1 MKAAWR
7 PNPLSRDPHSEESRW
22 SGLRE
27 VVGMS
32 WPIVLGSL
40 SFTLMEFT
48 DKLMVAQLG
57 TAPVAALGSAGLWAY
72 TLCTV
77 ILGVIGCVS
86 TFASQSLGRGA
97 KDHCASYAWQG
108 LYLASAAGLLAL
120 ALWPLCGPLF
130 NLMRHEPEVTRLETE
145 YLRVRLWG
153 YPPMAWTTALAAF
166 FQGVKRPQLPMYTA
180 IAGVLANVALAYA
193 FIFGKFGFPRWEVY
207 GAAVGMVIAQYFQ
220 LVLLLGAFLGRRYH
234 EEFGTRSSR
243 ALHWPRMR
251 ELIHIGFPNGM
262 NQFFDIAMWAV
273 FTGFIIGGFGQT
285 QLAAHNIALSFMH
298 VSFMPAVAVNQA
310 IAPIV
315 GHWIGRG
322 RAALA
327 KQRTHIAIVACMAYM
342 SCAGLFMAAFGGPMI
357 AKLFSSDPEVI
368 RLGGKILVLAALFQA
383 FDATNIVCMGA
394 LRGAGDTRWVFLA
407 MMALG
412 YLFFLPLAILF
423 AVVLDGQVIGAWIA
437 ATMFLMTLSFLL
449 FWRFRSGHWS
459 RIDIFS
465 RTATGACAAEG

>member
-1 MKAAWR
+1 
-7 PNPLSRDPHSEESRW
+7 
-22 SGLRE
+22 
-27 VVGMS
+27 MS

-86 TFASQSLGRGA
+86 TFTSQSLGRGA
-97 KDHCASYAWQG
+97 KDLCASYAWQG
-108 LYLASAAGLLAL
+108 LYLASVAGLLAL

-130 NLMRHEPEVTRLETE
+130 SLMHHEPEVTRLETE
-145 YLRVRLWG
+145 YLQVRLWG

-166 FQGVKRPQLPMYTA
+166 FQGVKRPRLPMYA
-180 IAGVLANVALAYA
+180 AVVGVLANVVLAYG

-207 GAAVGMVIAQYFQ
+207 GAAVAMVIAQYLQ
-220 LVLLLGAFLGRRYH
+220 LILLLSAFLGRRYH
-234 EEFGTRSSR
+234 AEFGTRASL

-251 ELIHIGFPNGM
+251 ELIRIGFPNGM
-262 NQFFDIAMWAV
+262 NQFFDIAMWAI

-298 VSFMPAVAVNQA
+298 VCFMPAVAVNQA

-322 RAALA
+322 QAALA
-327 KQRTHIAIVACMAYM
+327 KQRTYTAMVVCIGYM
-342 SCAGLFMAAFGGPMI
+342 SCAGLILAVFGGPLI
-357 AKLFSSDPEVI
+357 AKLFSDDPDVI
-368 RLGGKILVLAALFQA
+368 RLGGQILILAAFFQA
-383 FDATNIVCMGA
+383 FDAINIVCMGA
-394 LRGAGDTRWVFLA
+394 LRGAGDTRWVFFA

-412 YLFFLPLAILF
+412 YLFFLPLALLF
-423 AVVLDGQVIGAWIA
+423 AIVLDGQVVGAWIA
-437 ATMFLMTLSFLL
+437 ATLFLMALSLML
-449 FWRFRSGHWS
+449 FWRFQSGRWR

-465 RTATGACAAEG
+465 HPAALRANA